1 MASNKRALVC
11 CTDDHISHEFVKSV
25 LGERD
30 KEENHGNDTD
40 DYDSDHFS
48 VSEHNSVT
56 AQGNKDGETKE
67 IMIYV

>member
-11 CTDDHISHEFVKSV
+11 CTDDQRSHETVRSV
-25 LGERD
+25 LGECD
-30 KEENHGNDTD
+30 KQENHGNDRD
-40 DYDSDHFS
+40 DCDRFS

-56 AQGNKDGETKE
+56 AQGDDNGESKE